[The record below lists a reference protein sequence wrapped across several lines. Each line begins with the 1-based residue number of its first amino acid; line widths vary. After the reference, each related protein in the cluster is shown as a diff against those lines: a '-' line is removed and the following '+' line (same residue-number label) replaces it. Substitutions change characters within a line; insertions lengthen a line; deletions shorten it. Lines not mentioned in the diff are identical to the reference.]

1 MAIRIDGDNATATP
15 GITGGDADTG
25 LVFGTDEVKIVT
37 GGTDR
42 VTVGSTGNL
51 SIAAG
56 NLVLASGSGIDFSAT
71 ADGTGATNISEL
83 LDDYEEGTWTPEYT
97 ASVSAPTFTYDHQIG
112 VYTKIGN
119 LVTVGWR
126 IRTDS
131 VSGGSGNV
139 YVTNL
144 PFTIGNTDFDQRGVA
159 AIWSSDWNTG
169 GNPNHCTGRKGENN
183 AQLSVWGLTGDS
195 SGTGGESELL
205 TVADLSSSINSN
217 QSYCTLTYFVD

>member
-71 ADGTGATNISEL
+71 ADGSGTVTSEL
-83 LDDYEEGTWTPEYT
+83 LDDYEEGTWTPVVKSGT
-97 ASVSAPTFTYDHQIG
+97 NTITY
-112 VYTKIGN
+112 
-119 LVTVGWR
+119 
-126 IRTDS
+126 
-131 VSGGSGNV
+131 
-139 YVTNL
+139 
-144 PFTIGNTDFDQRGVA
+144 
-159 AIWSSDWNTG
+159 TG
-169 GNPNHCTGRKGENN
+169 GNPNNTYTKVGNQVTVN
-183 AQLSVWGLTGDS
+183 LSLNGVTT
-195 SGTGGESELL
+195 SGTTGAGSFQIEGLPFVCGGGEGWRTIGTLANFWNTGLRATAWPVYSHISEG
-205 TVADLSSSINSN
+205 NSVMQIYHKAN
-217 QSYCTLTYFVD
+217 VTSQYVPTDVGNVGTNGYFHTQITYLVD